1 MSKITEEEWTEVT
14 NTLREDI
21 APGIS
26 GISYRLI
33 KKVSLKTQDYL
44 IKFAN

>member
-1 MSKITEEEWTEVT
+1 MSKITEEEWTEVS
-14 NTLREDI
+14 NSLKEDT

-26 GISYRLI
+26 GIGYRLI
-33 KKVSLKTQDYL
+33 KKVSLKTKDYL

>member
-14 NTLREDI
+14 NMLREDT
-21 APGIS
+21 APSIS
-26 GISYRLI
+26 EIGYRLI
-33 KKVSLKTQDYL
+33 KKVNLKTKDYM